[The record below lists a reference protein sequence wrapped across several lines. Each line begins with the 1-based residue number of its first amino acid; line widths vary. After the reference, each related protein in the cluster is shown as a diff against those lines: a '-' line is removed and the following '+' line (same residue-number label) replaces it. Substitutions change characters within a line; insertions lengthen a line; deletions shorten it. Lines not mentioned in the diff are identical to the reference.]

1 MMPIVK
7 KNGGISLF
15 TKFRLE
21 NMKIGSKYG
30 VVFAITLVLFLVSLL
45 ITYTSLNKMDSNIV
59 SVGEKNKISVDSM
72 ELVAIFQEKYTQ
84 IPLYFLN
91 ANDEILNTYLE
102 LSKNFTSTALE
113 IETTI
118 KNEEGRKLYLQIIE
132 SNQKI
137 DEIFFNSVVPNVR
150 DFNTSA
156 YKELENQVRE
166 LGEQVNQSGAKL
178 NEIAA
183 QENDLSISES
193 KSLVGRT
200 ISIVT
205 ILTIFIVLIS
215 IFLLIVINRGVSK
228 SLRKVIHVSD
238 SVAQGKL
245 TEKPLDDNSK
255 DEIGMLSKSINKMG
269 SNLKET
275 IQGIANMSSVLD
287 SRSTEVA
294 QSTKEVSSSIDA
306 ISTTV
311 EELVEGVNVQAD
323 AATTIAGNMQE
334 FNQQIIIADDHAND
348 LVNTS
353 AIVSASSEKGSELMT
368 TSLEQMHIINEMVL
382 SSVEKMKVLETD
394 TSNITELVTFIKSIA
409 EQTNLLSLNAS
420 IEAARAGEA
429 GKGFAVVAEEV
440 RKLAAQTSD
449 SIKDITDL
457 VTSIRENSVSSLE
470 QLQKGYEEVNK
481 GAEQIKLTDASFK
494 EIIEGISNLT
504 NKSKSISSIISNF
517 KNTSTDISSAVE
529 QIAAVSEESVA
540 SFEEVSASMNQQND
554 MMTSIS
560 KSFTELTQMVE
571 DMNNIIQKFELEK
584 GGEKNA

>member
-1 MMPIVK
+1 
-7 KNGGISLF
+7 
-15 TKFRLE
+15 
-21 NMKIGSKYG
+21 
-30 VVFAITLVLFLVSLL
+30 
-45 ITYTSLNKMDSNIV
+45 
-59 SVGEKNKISVDSM
+59 M

-84 IPLYFLN
+84 IPLYFLD
-91 ANDEILNTYLE
+91 ANDEKLNTYLE
-102 LSKNFTSTALE
+102 LSKKFTSTALK

-118 KNEEGRKLYLQIIE
+118 TNEEGKKLYLQIIE
-132 SNQKI
+132 NNQKI
-137 DEIFFNSVVPNVR
+137 DEIFFNSVVPNVK

-156 YKELENQVRE
+156 YKELEEEIQV

-193 KSLVGRT
+193 KSLVQRT

-205 ILTIFIVLIS
+205 TLTLFIVLVS
-215 IFLLIVINRGVSK
+215 IIVLILINRGVSK
-228 SLRKVIHVSD
+228 SLRKVIQVSD

-245 TEKPLDDNSK
+245 TEEPLDENSK
-255 DEIGMLSKSINKMG
+255 DEIGLLSKSINKMG
-269 SNLKET
+269 TNLKET
-275 IQGIANMSSVLD
+275 IQDISNMSTVLD
-287 SRSTEVA
+287 YRSLEVARSTE
-294 QSTKEVSSSIDA
+294 EVSTSIDA

-311 EELVEGVNVQAD
+311 QELVQGVNVQAD
-323 AATTIAGNMQE
+323 AATTIASNMQE
-334 FNQQIIIADDHAND
+334 FNQQIIVADDHANN

-353 AIVSASSEKGSELMT
+353 AIVIASSEKGSELMT
-368 TSLEQMHIINEMVL
+368 HSLEQMHVINEMVL

-394 TSNITELVTFIKSIA
+394 TSNITALVTFIKSIA

-481 GAEQIKLTDASFK
+481 GAEQIKLTDSSFK
-494 EIIEGISNLT
+494 EITAGISNLT
-504 NKSKSISSIISNF
+504 SKSKSISSIISNF
-517 KNTSTDISSAVE
+517 KNTSSDISSAVE

-540 SFEEVSASMNQQND
+540 SFEEVSASMIKQND

-560 KSFTELTQMVE
+560 KSFMELTQMVE
-571 DMNNIIQKFELEK
+571 DMNNIIQKFELDKE
-584 GGEKNA
+584 GEGNA

>member
-1 MMPIVK
+1 MPIVN
-7 KNGGISLF
+7 KNGGISMF
-15 TKFRLE
+15 TKFRFK

-30 VVFAITLVLFLVSLL
+30 VVFGITLVLFLVSLL
-45 ITYTSLNKMDSNIV
+45 ITYTSLHKMDSNIV
-59 SVGEKNKISVDSM
+59 SVGEKNKTSVDSM

-84 IPLYFLN
+84 IPLYFLD
-91 ANDEILNTYLE
+91 ANDEKLNKYLD
-102 LSKNFTSTALE
+102 LSKKFTSTALE

-118 KNEEGRKLYLQIIE
+118 TNEEGKKLYLQIIE
-132 SNQKI
+132 NNQKI

-156 YKELENQVRE
+156 YKELESQVQE

-193 KSLVGRT
+193 KSLVQRT

-205 ILTIFIVLIS
+205 ILSIIMVIVTLI
-215 IFLLIVINRGVSK
+215 LLILINRRVSK
-228 SLRKVIHVSD
+228 SLRKVIQVSD
-238 SVAQGKL
+238 SVAKGKL
-245 TEKPLDDNSK
+245 TEDPLDENSI
-255 DEIGMLSKSINKMG
+255 DEIGLLSISINKMG

-287 SRSTEVA
+287 SKSIEVA
-294 QSTKEVSSSIDA
+294 QSTEEVSTSIDS

-334 FNQQIIIADDHAND
+334 FNQQIIIADDNAND

-353 AIVSASSEKGSELMT
+353 AIVIASSEKGSELMT
-368 TSLEQMHIINEMVL
+368 NSLVQMHIINEMVL

-394 TSNITELVTFIKSIA
+394 TSNITTLVTFIKSIA

-429 GKGFAVVAEEV
+429 GKGFAVVADEV
-440 RKLAAQTSD
+440 RKLAAQTSE

-457 VTSIRENSVSSLE
+457 VTSIRENSVSSLD

-481 GAEQIKLTDASFK
+481 GAEQIKLTDSSFK

-504 NKSKSISSIISNF
+504 NKSKNISSIISNF
-517 KNTSTDISSAVE
+517 KNTSSDISSAVE

-554 MMTSIS
+554 MMSSIS
-560 KSFTELTQMVE
+560 TSFIELTQMVE
-571 DMNNIIQKFELEK
+571 DMNNILKKFELDKE
-584 GGEKNA
+584 GVENA

>member
-1 MMPIVK
+1 
-7 KNGGISLF
+7 
-15 TKFRLE
+15 
-21 NMKIGSKYG
+21 MKIGSKYG
-30 VVFAITLVLFLVSLL
+30 VVFGITLVLFLVSLL

-59 SVGEKNKISVDSM
+59 SVGEKNKTSVDSM

-102 LSKNFTSTALE
+102 LSKNFTYTALE

-118 KNEEGRKLYLQIIE
+118 KNEEGRKLYQQIIE
-132 SNQKI
+132 NNQKI

-156 YKELENQVRE
+156 YKELEDKVRE

-200 ISIVT
+200 LSIVT
-205 ILTIFIVLIS
+205 ILTLFIVLTS
-215 IFLLIVINRGVSK
+215 IFLLIMINRGVSK
-228 SLRKVIHVSD
+228 SLRKVIQVSD

-245 TEKPLDDNSK
+245 TEEPVDENSK
-255 DEIGMLSKSINKMG
+255 DEIGLLSKSINKMG

-287 SRSTEVA
+287 SRSLEVA
-294 QSTKEVSSSIDA
+294 QSTKEVSSSIDS

-334 FNQQIIIADDHAND
+334 FNQQIIIAGDNAND

-353 AIVSASSEKGSELMT
+353 AIVTASSEKGSELMT
-368 TSLEQMHIINEMVL
+368 NSLQQMHIINKMVL

-481 GAEQIKLTDASFK
+481 GAEQIKLTDSSFK

-504 NKSKSISSIISNF
+504 NKSKSISSIISSF
-517 KNTSTDISSAVE
+517 KNTSSDISSAVE

-571 DMNNIIQKFELEK
+571 DMNNIIQKFELDK